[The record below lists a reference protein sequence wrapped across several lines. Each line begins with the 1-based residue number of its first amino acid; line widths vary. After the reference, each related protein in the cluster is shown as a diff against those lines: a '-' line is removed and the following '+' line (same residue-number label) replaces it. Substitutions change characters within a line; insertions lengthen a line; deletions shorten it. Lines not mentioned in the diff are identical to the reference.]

1 MGLFITQLVR
11 SSALFKECYGSN
23 LDWNLVSL
31 SNARDMLRQIPPQEY
46 SENSLAILL
55 ESSYCLEKK
64 TKKKKKKN
72 LQQIDCG
79 VAVLSFAFIVHNV
92 SCVMPI
98 LCVLFNVYIHELIR
112 KKHLKIQKSLNAEKF
127 LI

>member
-1 MGLFITQLVR
+1 
-11 SSALFKECYGSN
+11 
-23 LDWNLVSL
+23 
-31 SNARDMLRQIPPQEY
+31 MLRQIPPQEY

-92 SCVMPI
+92 SCVMPM

-112 KKHLKIQKSLNAEKF
+112 KKHLKIQKSLNAQKF

>member
-31 SNARDMLRQIPPQEY
+31 SNACDMLRQIPPQEY

-55 ESSYCLEKK
+55 KSNYCSEKK
-64 TKKKKKKN
+64 NGKN

-79 VAVLSFAFIVHNV
+79 VAVLSFAFTVRHV
-92 SCVMPI
+92 SCVVPI
-98 LCVLFNVYIHELIR
+98 HCVLFNFYIHGAN
-112 KKHLKIQKSLNAEKF
+112 S
-127 LI
+127 